1 MGLHPRAWQNVNV
14 VGDCLVLSC
23 AACAATVFP
32 GGIHYL
38 VAASLAFGAMVVWIT
53 VSRILHHYD
62 VGNGRGIAGDVALT
76 LVLLVATCL
85 PILTVH
91 IMVPHVASTADMA
104 RFVTVML
111 VGVVW
116 LRLLTSWLKTRPP
129 QPPEEV
135 LVLGIG
141 PLGRHTGLE
150 LLEGG
155 RNCRVMGYLAL
166 RDEEDAESV
175 INRLPAP
182 LLGPAICLEAL
193 LKERV
198 VDEVYLA
205 SGEEAHH
212 AEMQA
217 AIHACERYGIPF
229 ALPANRFRIT
239 RAEPRDHAA
248 VSDGYVH
255 YLSWRYRPV
264 QLMLKR
270 VFDIVASCAA
280 LVLLTPLMITVAGA
294 IRATSRGPILFRQER
309 VGRLGRHFHMLKFR
323 SMVENA
329 EALRAQMVQQNE
341 QSGPVFK
348 IRRDPRITTVGRF
361 IRKFS
366 IDELPQFINV
376 LRGEMTIVGPRPP
389 LPREVEQYEAW
400 QRRRLS
406 VRPGI
411 TCVWQVSGRNDIG
424 FDRWMYLDM
433 QYIDNWSLAHDFQ
446 LVFKTVPVVLFGKG
460 AS

>member
-1 MGLHPRAWQNVNV
+1 MGLHPRTWQNVNV
-14 VGDCLVLSC
+14 VGDCLVLAC

-38 VAASLAFGAMVVWIT
+38 VAASLSLGAIVVWIT
-53 VSRILHHYD
+53 GSRILHHYD

-76 LVLLVATCL
+76 AVLLVATSL
-85 PILTVH
+85 PVFTVH
-91 IMVPHVASTADMA
+91 LIVPRVATTADMA
-104 RFVTVML
+104 RFVTVMVL
-111 VGVVW
+111 GVVW

-129 QPPEEV
+129 QPPDEV

-150 LLEGG
+150 IEANG

-166 RDEEDAESV
+166 HDEECSES
-175 INRLPAP
+175 IIRRLPAP
-182 LLGPAICLEAL
+182 MLGPLTILEPL

-205 SGEEAHH
+205 SSEEAHH
-212 AEMQA
+212 HELQT
-217 AIHACERYGIPF
+217 AIHICERFGVPF

-255 YLSWRYRPV
+255 YLSWRHRPV

-270 VFDIVASCAA
+270 AFDIAMSCTA
-280 LVLLTPLMITVAGA
+280 LLLLAPLMTVVAVA
-294 IRATSRGPILFRQER
+294 IKLTSPGPILFRQER

-323 SMVENA
+323 SMVQNA
-329 EALRAQMVQQNE
+329 EALRAGLDVQNE

-348 IRRDPRITTVGRF
+348 MRHDPRVTAVGRF
-361 IRKFS
+361 IRKYS
-366 IDELPQFINV
+366 VDELPQFINV

-389 LPREVEQYEAW
+389 LPREVSQYEAW

-411 TCVWQVSGRNDIG
+411 TCVWQVSGRNEIG
-424 FDRWMYLDM
+424 FDQWMYLDM
-433 QYIDNWSLAHDFQ
+433 QYIDNWSLAQDFQ